1 MESIKIYEELIMK
14 YIQML
19 LNNIQ
24 KNGHDVLLTNH
35 DVEILLDYYDNDN
48 YSIYRLRDIILSKNY
63 LIFAVLKS
71 NNPKYYAI
79 KMKEELTIP
88 KRFGTTNECVCCEV
102 KNEYLYN
109 INYNAVFI
117 AKIFPDNSI
126 TILLEIYRYDL
137 KEINIHNCE
146 LILKSIDKEIY
157 DKAMAMLLLY
167 ELKR

>member
-1 MESIKIYEELIMK
+1 MK

-35 DVEILLDYYDNDN
+35 DVEILLDYYANDN

-79 KMKEELTIP
+79 KMKEELSIP
-88 KRFGTTNECVCCEV
+88 KRFSTAGQCVGCEV
-102 KNEYLYN
+102 KDEYLYSISDN
-109 INYNAVFI
+109 TVFV
-117 AKIFPDNSI
+117 AKMFSDNSI
-126 TILLEIYRYDL
+126 TIILEVYRYDWEEL
-137 KEINIHNCE
+137 NIHDCE
-146 LILKSIDKEIY
+146 LRLKDVDKEIY
-157 DKAMAMLLLY
+157 DKAMARLLLY
-167 ELKR
+167 ELEKVRD